1 MSNGISPL
9 NESKE
14 NNDIEIELGQIIKLI
29 APENSELNDKTYY
42 IKYLDEKKIKLFDPY
57 TNTLKNLNLENGN
70 FADESIIGIEIL
82 YVPEQKGFAR
92 QNGLVTGVGIS
103 IEFGGRFPQIVNGEI
118 TNLEEDMIELTN

>member
-1 MSNGISPL
+1 MSNEISPL
-9 NESKE
+9 IESKE
-14 NNDIEIELGQIIKLI
+14 DNDIEIELGQIIKLI
-29 APENSELNDKTYY
+29 APGNSELNDKTYY

-70 FADESIIGIEIL
+70 FADESIIGLEIL

-103 IEFGGRFPQIVNGEI
+103 IEFGGRFPQIINGI
-118 TNLEEDMIELTN
+118 